1 MDRARLLLIG
11 IIAIA
16 VAACEKVPIV
26 DINAGFALADVAW
39 FEEEDTLFVF
49 YQANAE
55 QGLGPES
62 QIELTVRTDHFEL
75 PWTPLSQLRTV
86 HTHVPVDC
94 GPKSVCGS
102 TSLALGEP
110 PRDVRLRLRYHR
122 DGEMALN
129 ARVVLNVIGRGPAH
143 TNRSLLVYGVFDET
157 NTHVQWRARHQF
169 PTLRNHD
176 VQKYGL
182 RRHFSISDRRHGAIA
197 ANFGQNPYGYGSV
210 PGCPGALPPLD
221 FGPVETTDRAVFD
234 VGTLPLSASE
244 SPVVC
249 ARSTVTDAQGGTF
262 EAVTLARKNPQVRP
276 AFPVLRSPITENIP
290 VKFMLS
296 PCRRTISSPHYKM
309 QEQRLFL
316 EDAPEICI
324 DDWNVR
330 GFADELASQF
340 RTRIDQVRM
349 QGRDMVLVLGLH
361 HDDTTGRLGTVLEE
375 ALQKVLPFER
385 DKSSPRVT
393 GAFVYDS
400 VVHVVGRPEL
410 RRLVL
415 WCPPNHP
422 VDDLGEVPA
431 DASSNCPAVSEIPDL
446 QLGPFRFNQI
456 PILTTRA
463 QYLRFIGKY
472 SEAQAGRM
480 TSMSFRAPEHT
491 PLSDNVPIGEFGTAT
506 FYNNELITAE
516 PGDAFSYCPEAD
528 KRRIVFRT
536 PSTPEPVGLE
546 LLPELHQSAPQ
557 PAYALGLF
565 WDFPFLLK
573 AKYESYLA
581 GAATAYSFSVP
592 FGIVSSREE
601 TWASQTWTTGEF
613 PVGDILAQCTRFCA
627 HPTFDTSVTYNVQ
640 ALFRDAYRMQCY
652 RPMFPRPGDGGF
664 PHDP

>member
-11 IIAIA
+11 VTALA

-26 DINAGFALADVAW
+26 DINAGFSLADVAW

-55 QGLGPES
+55 QGLGPET
-62 QIELTVRTDHFEL
+62 QLELTVRTDHFEL
-75 PWTPLSQLRTV
+75 PWTPLSQLSTV
-86 HTHVPVDC
+86 HTHVPADC

-102 TSLALGEP
+102 TSLALSEP

-122 DGEMALN
+122 SGEMTMNAPVALN
-129 ARVVLNVIGRGPAH
+129 IIGRGPAH

-169 PTLRNHD
+169 PTLRNHE

-182 RRHFSISDRRHGAIA
+182 RRHFSIADRRHGAIA
-197 ANFGQNPYGYGSV
+197 ADFGGNPYGYGSV

-221 FGPVETTDRAVFD
+221 FGPVETTARAVFD

-249 ARSTVTDAQGGTF
+249 ARATVTEAKRGTF
-262 EAVTLARKNPQVRP
+262 EAVALARKNPQVRP
-276 AFPVLRSPITENIP
+276 AFPMLRSPITENTPI
-290 VKFMLS
+290 KFMLS

-324 DDWNVR
+324 DDWNAR
-330 GFADELASQF
+330 GFADELSTRF
-340 RTRIDQVRM
+340 RTKIDEVRM

-400 VVHVVGRPEL
+400 MARTVGRPEL

-415 WCPPNHP
+415 WCPPNLM
-422 VDDLGEVPA
+422 VDDLDDVPA
-431 DASSNCPAVSEIPDL
+431 AASSTCPAVSTMPDIE
-446 QLGPFRFNQI
+446 LGPFRFNQI
-456 PILTTRA
+456 PILTTRT
-463 QYLRFIGKY
+463 QYLRFIEKY
-472 SEAQAGRM
+472 SDGQAGRM

-491 PLSDNVPIGEFGTAT
+491 PLSENVPVGEFGTAT

-528 KRRIVFRT
+528 QRKIVFRIPGT
-536 PSTPEPVGLE
+536 PTPLGLE
-546 LLPELHQSAPQ
+546 SLPELHQLAPQ

-573 AKYESYLA
+573 ANYESSLA
-581 GAATAYSFSVP
+581 GAVTAYSFSVP
-592 FGIVSSREE
+592 FGIVSSNEE
-601 TWASQTWTTGEF
+601 TWASQLWTTGEF
-613 PVGDILAQCTRFCA
+613 PVGNILAQCTRFCD
-627 HPTFDTSVTYNVQ
+627 HPTFDTSVTYNVH
-640 ALFRDAYRMQCY
+640 ALFRDAYRVQCY
-652 RPMFPRPGDGGF
+652 RPLFPRPGDGGF
-664 PHDP
+664 PNDP

>member
-11 IIAIA
+11 ITAVTIAS
-16 VAACEKVPIV
+16 CDKVPIV
-26 DINAGFALADVAW
+26 DINAGFSLADVAW

-49 YQANAE
+49 YRANAE
-55 QGLGPES
+55 QGLGPDS
-62 QIELTVRTDHFEL
+62 QLELTVRTDHFEL
-75 PWTPLSQLRTV
+75 PWTPLSQLSTV
-86 HTHVPVDC
+86 HTHVPADC

-102 TSLALGEP
+102 TSVALSEP
-110 PRDVRLRLRYHR
+110 PREVKLRLRYHR
-122 DGEMALN
+122 AGEMTMD
-129 ARVVLNVIGRGPAH
+129 ARVALNVIGRGPAH

-169 PTLRNHD
+169 PTLRNHE

-182 RRHFSISDRRHGAIA
+182 RRHFSISGRRHGAIA
-197 ANFGQNPYGYGSV
+197 ADFSGNPYGYGSV
-210 PGCPGALPPLD
+210 PDCPGALPPLD
-221 FGPVETTDRAVFD
+221 FGPVETTERAVFD

-249 ARSTVTDAQGGTF
+249 ARATVIDAKRGTF
-262 EAVTLARKNPQVRP
+262 EAVALARKNPQVRP
-276 AFPVLRSPITENIP
+276 AFPMLRSPITENTPI
-290 VKFMLS
+290 KFMLS
-296 PCRRTISSPHYKM
+296 PCRRTISAPHYKM

-316 EDAPEICI
+316 EDAPELCI

-330 GFADELASQF
+330 GFADELAARL
-340 RTRIDQVRM
+340 RTRIDEVRM

-361 HDDTTGRLGTVLEE
+361 HDDTTGRLGSVLEE

-400 VVHVVGRPEL
+400 LARTVGRPEL

-415 WCPPNHP
+415 WCPPNFSF
-422 VDDLGEVPA
+422 DDLDDVPA
-431 DASSNCPAVSEIPDL
+431 AASSTCPAVPEIPDI

-463 QYLRFIGKY
+463 QYLRFIEKY
-472 SEAQAGRM
+472 SESQAGRM
-480 TSMSFRAPEHT
+480 TSMSFRAPENT
-491 PLSDNVPIGEFGTAT
+491 PLTENVPVGDFGTAT

-516 PGDAFSYCPEAD
+516 PGDAFSYCPDAD
-528 KRRIVFRT
+528 QRKIVFRT
-536 PSTPEPVGLE
+536 PSTPPAALE
-546 LLPELHQSAPQ
+546 QLPELHQSAPQ

-573 AKYESYLA
+573 ASYESSLA
-581 GAATAYSFSVP
+581 GAVTAYGFSVP
-592 FGIVSSREE
+592 FGIGSSNEE
-601 TWASQTWTTGEF
+601 TWASQLWTTGEF
-613 PVGDILAQCTRFCA
+613 PVGNILAQCTRFCD
-627 HPTFDTSVTYNVQ
+627 HPTFDTSVTYNVH

-664 PHDP
+664 PNDP